1 MARFC
6 SNCGTGL
13 DDTAKFCLN
22 CGTPVAQPPAQ
33 PEQPPVQPE
42 APPPAPEAVQPEPAQ
57 IPPQP
62 VVKYPAQPIPQYP
75 QQPQQPYPQ
84 SQQPYMQPQPYPQ
97 PYPEAPPPAPKKKS
111 KLLLILAVIAV
122 VVVGGIAA
130 IVAGIVGAVN
140 KAANADY
147 YVLGSD
153 QIPSVKLAL
162 GEKRK
167 ITSASTS
174 VSNGVTMKEYQ
185 YSAPDVDQALEM
197 SQYLT
202 HLRGQG
208 FLLLTDADFNAPE
221 AWCKVGRNSEDSG
234 YQVVVQ
240 IEYDNKGY
248 TVIVV
253 KEEGSIQAN
262 TNNTEDPTTP
272 AEDPT
277 QPYERPTRRSET
289 PPPADEWLGLWRGSD
304 DEGVELILLDDDGT
318 FLVSYYY
325 WDEGG
330 EDFDLMGMY
339 RLEGGTLLLYDV
351 IHVQL
356 EEYRND
362 ISIDCRIDGDAMF
375 LGEDESEYTRIPEK
389 DRRRVY
395 NNPFIVLD

>member
-1 MARFC
+1 MAKFC

-42 APPPAPEAVQPEPAQ
+42 APPPTPEAVQPEPAPV
-57 IPPQP
+57 PPQP
-62 VVKYPAQPIPQYP
+62 AAPIPVQPQPYAQY
-75 QQPQQPYPQ
+75 PQQPYPQ
-84 SQQPYMQPQPYPQ
+84 PQQPYMQPQPYPQ
-97 PYPEAPPPAPKKKS
+97 PYPEAPLPAPKKKS
-111 KLLLILAVIAV
+111 KLPLVLAIVAV
-122 VVVGGIAA
+122 VVLGGIAA

-140 KAANADY
+140 KTANADY

-174 VSNGVTMKEYQ
+174 ISNGVAMKEYQ

-208 FLLLTDADFNAPE
+208 FLLLTDVDFSAPE

-277 QPYERPTRRSET
+277 QPYERPTRRSEA
-289 PPPADEWLGLWRGSD
+289 PPADEWLGLWRGSD
-304 DEGVELILLDDDGT
+304 DEGVELILLDDDGS
-318 FLVSYYY
+318 FLVSFYY

-339 RLEGGTLLLYDV
+339 RLEEGTLLLYDV

-375 LGEDESEYTRIPEK
+375 LGEDESEYTRIPER

-395 NNPFIVLD
+395 NNPFIVLN